1 MDWELVL
8 TVRDALKR
16 PLFAEAELIGEE
28 TA

>member
-1 MDWELVL
+1 MDFELVF
-8 TVRDALKR
+8 TIRDALKR